1 MAFANYTDL
10 VASINDWLDRSD
22 LTGAAPD
29 MIALAESRMRRELS
43 PLFAERSA
51 DLTSL
56 ATGIAAVPADFGT
69 LDRVIY
75 DGATLNQLGEVPA
88 ANLGTGTVPLAYTI
102 EANAIRLWPAGAY
115 DITIL
120 YHPVLSFLTVANPTT
135 VLLDSHPDLYFHG
148 AMLYAHGYVKD
159 DPRAAQFKA
168 LWDEALEEAKRY
180 FTRQVFSTSL
190 KPQVAN
196 VP

>member
-1 MAFANYTDL
+1 MAFANYTEL

-22 LTGAAPD
+22 LGGAAPD

-43 PLFAERSA
+43 PLFAEKSVN
-51 DLTSL
+51 LTSA
-56 ATGIAAVPADFGT
+56 ATGIASVPADFGT

-75 DGATLNQLGEVPA
+75 DGATLPQLGEATAV
-88 ANLGTGTVPLAYTI
+88 NLGTGTTPQAFTI
-102 EANAIRLWPAGAY
+102 EANAIRLWPAGAHT
-115 DITIL
+115 ITIL
-120 YHPVLSFLTVANPTT
+120 YHPVLAFLTVANPTT
-135 VLLDSHPDLYFHG
+135 ELLDIHPDLYFHG

-168 LWDEALEEAKRY
+168 LWDEALDEAKRY

-190 KPQVAN
+190 KPQVGY

>member
-1 MAFANYTDL
+1 MALGNYTEL

-43 PLFAERSA
+43 PLFAEKSA
-51 DLTSL
+51 TITSA
-56 ATGIAAVPADFGT
+56 ATGIASIPADFGT

-75 DGATLNQLGEVPA
+75 GTGTLNQLGEVPA
-88 ANLGTGTVPLAYTI
+88 ANLAAGTTALAYTI

-115 DITIL
+115 TITIL
-120 YHPVLSFLTVANPTT
+120 YHPVLAFLTTGNPTT
-135 VLLDSHPDLYFHG
+135 DLLDNHPDLYFHG

-168 LWDEALEEAKRY
+168 LWDEAIEEAKRY
-180 FTRQVFSTSL
+180 LTRQVFSTSL
-190 KPQVAN
+190 KPQVGY